1 MEIKIDEKELQKV
14 LNEQTTSSVKA
25 SFEGYGMRSAME
37 KAIADSV
44 IPAIMTEAIVAA
56 ASQIDIATLA
66 QKLAEEMARSVTKG
80 VQAIVQDSMVDLI
93 MSIRKVPEYDDKKR
107 SAARAEIIAKVFKNK
122 GETE

>member
-1 MEIKIDEKELQKV
+1 MEIKIDEKELQTV
-14 LNEQTTSSVKA
+14 LNEQTTASVKA

-56 ASQIDIATLA
+56 ASQLDIAALT

-93 MSIRKVPEYDDKKR
+93 LAIRKIPTYDDKKLA
-107 SAARAEIIAKVFKNK
+107 AARAEIIHSVFKS
-122 GETE
+122 